1 MSDVVI
7 ASNQSIKVEPV
18 FIDQSFPS
26 TIVTG
31 NFQLIVSSGSTSY
44 IEISK
49 LKVITGS
56 SIQITIAPTASAS
69 KHVVKTL
76 FSTST
81 ELITW
86 NSSNRLVIPCGC
98 SLWVDTAT
106 AGSSIEIYGTRF
118 INSP

>member
-7 ASNQSIKVEPV
+7 ASNQSIKVEPIT
-18 FIDQSFPS
+18 IDQSFPS
-26 TIVTG
+26 TVVTG
-31 NFQLIVSSGSTSY
+31 SFQLVVSSGNTSY

-56 SIQITIAPTASAS
+56 SIQITIAPATSAT
-69 KHVVKTL
+69 KYVVKTL
-76 FSTST
+76 FNTAT
-81 ELITW
+81 ELVTW
-86 NSSNRLVIPCGC
+86 NTSNKLVIPCGC
-98 SLWVDTAT
+98 SLWVDAAS